1 MAWKVRVAR
10 MRLKMVRRPVKI
22 NQEIHAM
29 IISFIIF
36 VSLSANVPFEWILGG
51 RYTLYR
57 EA

>member
-1 MAWKVRVAR
+1 VAR